1 MARALVL
8 AAATL
13 APLAVLGGAFPEAGR
28 FPFRMAAWALTVA
41 ACAAA
46 YWLPRS
52 LGPVRIGAGLYAVAA
67 TLTFVLANPLGANV
81 TRLGMFVLAPL
92 LVATA
97 TLSRRALALLVVP
110 LLWWQWSPAVDAV
123 VRSGRDP
130 STEKAYYQPLLDELG
145 RLGQPVGR
153 IEIPLTLRHFET
165 AYVAPVVP
173 IARGGE
179 RQLDIALNGL
189 FYRDGP
195 LRPADYYRWLL
206 DNGVRYVALPDVPF
220 DEAAEAEAELLKT
233 GPSFLT
239 PVWAGAHWRLW
250 RVVGADGLVDG
261 PASLVAQTPE
271 TVVLD
276 ASSPGDVV
284 VRVHAS
290 ALWSVD
296 GPACVEPT
304 GGEWVHLRVSA
315 PGRLELHPVLLG
327 SRARCPD

>member
-28 FPFRMAAWALTVA
+28 FPFRMAAWVLTVA

-123 VRSGRDP
+123 VRSGSDP
-130 STEKAYYQPLLDELG
+130 STEKAYYQPLLDELD
-145 RLGQPVGR
+145 RHGQPVGR
-153 IEIPLTLRHFET
+153 IEIPLTLRHFEA

-195 LRPADYYRWLL
+195 LNPAVYRRWLL
-206 DNGVRYVALPDVPF
+206 DNGVRYVALPDAPLDSSSQKEKDLIEREPEYLRPRWSSEHWKVYEVMLPRQPS
-220 DEAAEAEAELLKT
+220 AEPSTLVSSTGSSSTELAKMIAMTPLW
-233 GPSFLT
+233 LT
-239 PVWAGAHWRLW
+239 LSGM
-250 RVVGADGLVDG
+250 
-261 PASLVAQTPE
+261 
-271 TVVLD
+271 
-276 ASSPGDVV
+276 
-284 VRVHAS
+284 
-290 ALWSVD
+290 
-296 GPACVEPT
+296 
-304 GGEWVHLRVSA
+304 
-315 PGRLELHPVLLG
+315 
-327 SRARCPD
+327 